1 MWAGLSRSEK
11 NALSQ
16 RLAAS
21 RTIKVMTSVLTSV
34 PSPVVRDTTLIPFS
48 LWTAHGPEASV
59 LAKAELPNLR
69 AWLAQARRVDVQV
82 DTVQEPLLATLSPPH
97 ERAWALAAGWPSQ
110 DGCLPWAARAAAE
123 QGLLATQVKTV
134 AALDGQDTHAS
145 VAPSASSS
153 GWAFIT
159 LCNWHVSNGQVT
171 LGDPAY
177 LQIDEATDATL
188 FKAMQSFFA
197 EDGIA
202 LHPHKPGQ
210 WLAQSPLLADLPT
223 ASLDRVIGRNIDPW
237 LVGSHVAADA
247 LSPAAKLLRRLQ
259 NEMQML
265 LYTHPVNEGRSLT
278 INSFWVH
285 GTGALPNDVTG
296 GSMAAANQSA
306 QQEPA
311 VIHTLR
317 QSALQQDLIGWL
329 EGWQHVDAHVIAP
342 MLARVAAGEPQR
354 LVLCGEHEFHVYD
367 SAAPSLWQR
376 LRTHFAPISLDAVLA
391 VAPLKD

>member
-1 MWAGLSRSEK
+1 
-11 NALSQ
+11 
-16 RLAAS
+16 
-21 RTIKVMTSVLTSV
+21 MTSVLTSA
-34 PSPVVRDTTLIPFS
+34 PLNAARETTLIPFS

-59 LAKAELPNLR
+59 LAKAELPHLR
-69 AWLAQARRVDVQV
+69 AWLAQAQRVDVQV
-82 DTVQEPLLATLSPPH
+82 DKAQEPLLATLSPPY
-97 ERAWALAAGWPSQ
+97 ERAWAQTIGWPAT
-110 DGCLPWAARAAAE
+110 DGGLPWAARASAE
-123 QGLLATQVKTV
+123 HGLAET
-134 AALDGQDTHAS
+134 D
-145 VAPSASSS
+145 ASSL

-197 EDGIA
+197 DDGIA
-202 LHPHKPGQ
+202 LHPYKPGQ
-210 WLAQSPLLADLPT
+210 WLAQSPLLSDLPT

-247 LSPAAKLLRRLQ
+247 LSPAAKVLRRLQ

-278 INSFWVH
+278 INSFWIH
-285 GTGALPNDVTG
+285 GTGAFPSDATG
-296 GSMAAANQSA
+296 RK
-306 QQEPA
+306 QEPA
-311 VIHTLR
+311 VIQTLR
-317 QSALQQDLIGWL
+317 ASALQQDLIGWL

-342 MLARVAAGEPQR
+342 LLSRVAAGEPQR

-376 LRTHFAPISLDAVLA
+376 VRTHFAPTSLDTVLA

>member
-1 MWAGLSRSEK
+1 
-11 NALSQ
+11 
-16 RLAAS
+16 
-21 RTIKVMTSVLTSV
+21 MTSVLTSV
-34 PSPVVRDTTLIPFS
+34 PLNAVRDTTLIPFS

-59 LAKAELPNLR
+59 LAKAELPHLR
-69 AWLAQARRVDVQV
+69 TWLAQAKRVDVQV
-82 DTVQEPLLATLSPPH
+82 DSVQEPLLATLSPPH
-97 ERAWALAAGWPSQ
+97 ERAWALAAGWPAQ

-123 QGLLATQVKTV
+123 LGLL
-134 AALDGQDTHAS
+134 S
-145 VAPSASSS
+145 VVPTASSS

-177 LQIDEATDATL
+177 LQIDDATNNTL
-188 FKAMQSFFA
+188 FHAMQSFFA

-202 LHPHKPGQ
+202 LHPYKPGQ

-223 ASLDRVIGRNIDPW
+223 ASIDRVIGRNIDPW

-265 LYTHPVNEGRSLT
+265 LYTHPINDGRSLT

-285 GTGALPNDVTG
+285 GTGALPNDATG
-296 GSMAAANQSA
+296 GGMAEVSQPSS
-306 QQEPA
+306 QEPT

-329 EGWQHVDAHVIAP
+329 EAWQHVDAHVIAP
-342 MLARVAAGEPQR
+342 MLARVATGEPQR

-367 SAAPSLWQR
+367 SVAPSLWQR
-376 LRTHFAPISLDAVLA
+376 LRTHVAPTSLDTVLA

>member
-1 MWAGLSRSEK
+1 MW
-11 NALSQ
+11 
-16 RLAAS
+16 
-21 RTIKVMTSVLTSV
+21 LTQ
-34 PSPVVRDTTLIPFS
+34 
-48 LWTAHGPEASV
+48 
-59 LAKAELPNLR
+59 AK
-69 AWLAQARRVDVQV
+69 RVDVQV
-82 DTVQEPLLATLSPPH
+82 DAVQEPLLATLSPPH
-97 ERAWALAAGWPSQ
+97 ERAWALAAGWPAQ

-123 QGLLATQVKTV
+123 CGLAANNAT
-134 AALDGQDTHAS
+134 D
-145 VAPSASSS
+145 
-153 GWAFIT
+153 GWAFIN

-177 LQIDEATDATL
+177 LQIDEATDDAL

-202 LHPHKPGQ
+202 LHPCKPGQ

-247 LSPAAKLLRRLQ
+247 LGPAAKLLRRLQ

-285 GTGALPNDVTG
+285 GTGALPE
-296 GSMAAANQSA
+296 ANKNA
-306 QQEPA
+306 QPEPV
-311 VIHTLR
+311 VIQTLR

-376 LRTHFAPISLDAVLA
+376 VRTRFAPTSLDTVLA

>member
-1 MWAGLSRSEK
+1 
-11 NALSQ
+11 
-16 RLAAS
+16 
-21 RTIKVMTSVLTSV
+21 MTSVLTSASSHV
-34 PSPVVRDTTLIPFS
+34 MRNTTLIPFS
-48 LWTAHGPEASV
+48 LWTTHGPEASV
-59 LAKAELPNLR
+59 LAKAELPHLR
-69 AWLAQARRVDVQV
+69 TWLAQAKRVDVQV
-82 DTVQEPLLATLSPPH
+82 DAVQEPLLATLSPPH
-97 ERAWALAAGWPSQ
+97 ERAWALAAGWPAQ
-110 DGCLPWAARAAAE
+110 DGRLPWAARAAAE
-123 QGLLATQVKTV
+123 RGLAANNAT
-134 AALDGQDTHAS
+134 D
-145 VAPSASSS
+145 
-153 GWAFIT
+153 GWAFIN

-177 LQIDEATDATL
+177 LQIDEATDAAL
-188 FKAMQSFFA
+188 FQTMHSFFA

-202 LHPHKPGQ
+202 LHPYKPGQ
-210 WLAQSPLLADLPT
+210 WLAQSPLLIDLPT

-265 LYTHPVNEGRSLT
+265 LYTHPVNERRRLS

-285 GTGALPNDVTG
+285 GTGALSPTTR
-296 GSMAAANQSA
+296 A
-306 QQEPA
+306 EPK
-311 VIHTLR
+311 VIYTLR
-317 QSALQQDLIGWL
+317 ESALQQDLIGWL
-329 EGWQHVDAHVIAP
+329 EAWQHVDAHVIAP

-376 LRTHFAPISLDAVLA
+376 LRTRLAPTSLDSVLA

>member
-1 MWAGLSRSEK
+1 
-11 NALSQ
+11 
-16 RLAAS
+16 
-21 RTIKVMTSVLTSV
+21 MTSVLASV
-34 PSPVVRDTTLIPFS
+34 PSPVVRDTTLIPFA
-48 LWTAHGPEASV
+48 LWTTHGPEASV
-59 LAKAELPNLR
+59 LAKAELPHLR
-69 AWLAQARRVDVQV
+69 ALLLQSRRVDVQV
-82 DTVQEPLLATLSPPH
+82 DPVQEPLLATLSPPH
-97 ERAWALAAGWPSQ
+97 ERAHALAAGWPLI
-110 DGCLPWAARAAAE
+110 DGGLPWAARAAIE
-123 QGLLATQVKTV
+123 LGLATPNAK
-134 AALDGQDTHAS
+134 D
-145 VAPSASSS
+145 

-171 LGDPAY
+171 LGDPAF
-177 LQIDEATDATL
+177 LQIDEVTDATL
-188 FKAMQSFFA
+188 FKAMQCFFV

-202 LHPHKPGQ
+202 LHAYKPGQ

-237 LVGSHVAADA
+237 LVGSHVAIDA

-265 LYTHPVNEGRSLT
+265 LYTHPLNEGRSLS

-285 GTGALPNDVTG
+285 GTGALPSDAPG
-296 GSMAAANQSA
+296 GK
-306 QQEPA
+306 QEPA
-311 VIHTLR
+311 VIQTLR
-317 QSALQQDLIGWL
+317 ASALQQDLIGWL

-342 MLARVAAGEPQR
+342 LLSRVAAGEPQR

-376 LRTHFAPISLDAVLA
+376 VRTHFAPTSLDTVLA

>member
-1 MWAGLSRSEK
+1 
-11 NALSQ
+11 
-16 RLAAS
+16 
-21 RTIKVMTSVLTSV
+21 MTSVLIHS
-34 PSPVVRDTTLIPFS
+34 VRDTTLIPFS
-48 LWTAHGPEASV
+48 LWTLQGPEASV
-59 LAKAELPNLR
+59 LAKAELPNLH
-69 AWLAQARRVDVQV
+69 AWLAQAKRLEVQV
-82 DTVQEPLLATLSPPH
+82 DPVQEPLLATLSPPH
-97 ERAWALAAGWPSQ
+97 ERAWALDAGWPAI
-110 DGCLPWAARAAAE
+110 DGRLPWAARAATE
-123 QGLLATQVKTV
+123 RGLATNNAT
-134 AALDGQDTHAS
+134 D
-145 VAPSASSS
+145 

-177 LQIDEATDATL
+177 LQIDESTDATL

-202 LHPHKPGQ
+202 LHPYKPGQ

-223 ASLDRVIGRNIDPW
+223 ASIDRVIGRNIDPW
-237 LVGSHVAADA
+237 LVGSHVTAEA

-265 LYTHPVNEGRSLT
+265 LYTHPVNDGRSLT

-285 GTGALPNDVTG
+285 GTGALSPTTR
-296 GSMAAANQSA
+296 A
-306 QQEPA
+306 EPK
-311 VIHTLR
+311 VIHNLR

-329 EGWQHVDAHVIAP
+329 EAWQHVDAHVIAP
-342 MLARVAAGEPQR
+342 MLARVADGEPQR

-367 SAAPSLWQR
+367 SAVPSLWQR
-376 LRTHFAPISLDAVLA
+376 LRTQFAPTSLDTVLA

>member
-1 MWAGLSRSEK
+1 MWARLSRSEK
-11 NALSQ
+11 IAFSK

-21 RTIKVMTSVLTSV
+21 RTIKAMTSVLTSV
-34 PSPVVRDTTLIPFS
+34 PSHVVRDTTLIPFS

-69 AWLAQARRVDVQV
+69 AWLAQARCVDVQV
-82 DTVQEPLLATLSPPH
+82 DQVQEPLLATLSPPH
-97 ERAWALAAGWPSQ
+97 ERAWALSLGWPAA
-110 DGCLPWAARAAAE
+110 DGALPWAARVAQKVQASLE
-123 QGLLATQVKTV
+123 STAT
-134 AALDGQDTHAS
+134 
-145 VAPSASSS
+145 PS

-188 FKAMQSFFA
+188 FKAMHSFFA

-202 LHPHKPGQ
+202 LHPYKPGQ

-296 GSMAAANQSA
+296 GSVAAANQPA

-311 VIHTLR
+311 VINTLR

>member
-1 MWAGLSRSEK
+1 
-11 NALSQ
+11 
-16 RLAAS
+16 
-21 RTIKVMTSVLTSV
+21 MTSVLTSV
-34 PSPVVRDTTLIPFS
+34 PSDAVRATTLIPFS
-48 LWTAHGPEASV
+48 LWAAHGPEASV
-59 LAKAELPNLR
+59 FAKAELPHLR
-69 AWLAQARRVDVQV
+69 AWLAHAKRVDVQV
-82 DTVQEPLLATLSPPH
+82 DEVNEPLLATLSPPH
-97 ERAWALAAGWPSQ
+97 ERAWAQAVGWQ
-110 DGCLPWAARAAAE
+110 TVDGSLPWAARAAAE
-123 QGLLATQVKTV
+123 QSLASNHT
-134 AALDGQDTHAS
+134 AD
-145 VAPSASSS
+145 

-171 LGDPAY
+171 LGDPAH
-177 LQIDEATDATL
+177 LQLDDATDVEL
-188 FKAMQSFFA
+188 FQAMHSFFA

-202 LHPHKPGQ
+202 LHPYKPGQ
-210 WLAQSPLLADLPT
+210 WLAQSPLLTGLPT

-265 LYTHPVNEGRSLT
+265 LYTHAVNEGRRLT

-285 GTGALPNDVTG
+285 GTGALPSD
-296 GSMAAANQSA
+296 ANKPA

-311 VIHTLR
+311 VIQTLR

-329 EGWQHVDAHVIAP
+329 EAWQHVDAHVIAP
-342 MLARVAAGEPQR
+342 MLARVDEGVPQR

-376 LRTHFAPISLDAVLA
+376 MRTHFAPISLDTVLA

>member
-1 MWAGLSRSEK
+1 
-11 NALSQ
+11 
-16 RLAAS
+16 
-21 RTIKVMTSVLTSV
+21 MTSV
-34 PSPVVRDTTLIPFS
+34 PFNAARDTTLIPFS
-48 LWTAHGPEASV
+48 LWTTHGPEASV

-82 DTVQEPLLATLSPPH
+82 DKVQEPLLATLSPPH
-97 ERAWALAAGWPSQ
+97 ERAWALAAGWLVQ
-110 DGCLPWAARAAAE
+110 DGCLPWAARAAA
-123 QGLLATQVKTV
+123 
-134 AALDGQDTHAS
+134 ALDGQDTHAS
-145 VAPSASSS
+145 VSPTTSPS

-285 GTGALPNDVTG
+285 GTGALPNEATG
-296 GSMAAANQSA
+296 GSMAAANQPA
-306 QQEPA
+306 LQEPA

-342 MLARVAAGEPQR
+342 MLARVAADEPQR

-367 SAAPSLWQR
+367 SAVPTIWQR
-376 LRTHFAPISLDAVLA
+376 LRTHFAPTSLDTVLA

>member
-1 MWAGLSRSEK
+1 
-11 NALSQ
+11 
-16 RLAAS
+16 
-21 RTIKVMTSVLTSV
+21 MTSVLTSV

-48 LWTAHGPEASV
+48 MWTTHGPEASV

-69 AWLAQARRVDVQV
+69 AWLAQAKRVDVQV
-82 DTVQEPLLATLSPPH
+82 DAVQEPLLAMLSPPH
-97 ERAWALAAGWPSQ
+97 ERAWALAAGWPAQ
-110 DGCLPWAARAAAE
+110 DGCLPWAARAAVAL
-123 QGLLATQVKTV
+123 GLVASNAT
-134 AALDGQDTHAS
+134 D
-145 VAPSASSS
+145 

-177 LQIDEATDATL
+177 LQIDEAIDSTL
-188 FKAMQSFFA
+188 FNAMQSFFA

-202 LHPHKPGQ
+202 LHAYKPGQ

-237 LVGSHVAADA
+237 LVGSHVVADA

-265 LYTHPVNEGRSLT
+265 LYTHPVNEGRGLT

-285 GTGALPNDVTG
+285 GTGALLPTTR
-296 GSMAAANQSA
+296 A
-306 QQEPA
+306 EPK
-311 VIHTLR
+311 VVHTLR
-317 QSALQQDLIGWL
+317 ESALQQDLIGWL
-329 EGWQHVDAHVIAP
+329 EAWQHVDAHVIAP
-342 MLARVAAGEPQR
+342 MLARVDAGEQQR

-376 LRTHFAPISLDAVLA
+376 VRTRFAPTSLDTVLA
-391 VAPLKD
+391 IEPLKD

>member
-1 MWAGLSRSEK
+1 MWARLSRSEK
-11 NALSQ
+11 IAFAN

-21 RTIKVMTSVLTSV
+21 RTIKAMTSVLTSV
-34 PSPVVRDTTLIPFS
+34 PFNAARDTTLIPFS
-48 LWTAHGPEASV
+48 LWTTHGPEASV
-59 LAKAELPNLR
+59 LAKTELPNLH

-82 DTVQEPLLATLSPPH
+82 DQVQEPLLATLSPPH
-97 ERAWALAAGWPSQ
+97 ERAWALSLGWSAT
-110 DGCLPWAARAAAE
+110 DGAIPWAARAAHQTHEA
-123 QGLLATQVKTV
+123 QAS
-134 AALDGQDTHAS
+134 HAS
-145 VAPSASSS
+145 LESTASSS

-177 LQIDEATDATL
+177 LQIDQATDDTV

-202 LHPHKPGQ
+202 LHPYKPGQ

-265 LYTHPVNEGRSLT
+265 LYTHPVNDGRSLT

-285 GTGALPNDVTG
+285 GTGALPSN
-296 GSMAAANQSA
+296 ANKPA
-306 QQEPA
+306 LQEPA

-342 MLARVAAGEPQR
+342 MLARVAAGVPQR

-376 LRTHFAPISLDAVLA
+376 LRTRFAPISLDTVLA

>member
-1 MWAGLSRSEK
+1 MPLQSVCLHHGQSL
-11 NALSQ
+11 
-16 RLAAS
+16 
-21 RTIKVMTSVLTSV
+21 TMTSVLTSV
-34 PSPVVRDTTLIPFS
+34 PFNHAHDTTLIPFS
-48 LWTAHGPEASV
+48 LWTLHGPEASV

-69 AWLAQARRVDVQV
+69 AWLAQAKRVDVQV
-82 DTVQEPLLATLSPPH
+82 DAVQEPLLATLSPPH
-97 ERAWALAAGWPSQ
+97 ERARAQATGWSVT

-123 QGLLATQVKTV
+123 RGLAVSDVT
-134 AALDGQDTHAS
+134 D
-145 VAPSASSS
+145 
-153 GWAFIT
+153 GWAFIA

-177 LQIDEATDATL
+177 LQIDETTDTTL
-188 FKAMQSFFA
+188 FQAMQNFFA
-197 EDGIA
+197 EDGIS
-202 LHPHKPGQ
+202 LHPYKPGQ
-210 WLAQSPLLADLPT
+210 WLAQSHLFVDLPT

-265 LYTHPVNEGRSLT
+265 LYTHPVNDSRRLT

-285 GTGALPNDVTG
+285 GTGALSPTTRP
-296 GSMAAANQSA
+296 
-306 QQEPA
+306 EPQ
-311 VIHTLR
+311 VVNTLR
-317 QSALQQDLIGWL
+317 ESALQQDLIGWL
-329 EGWQHVDAHVIAP
+329 EAWQHVDAHVIAP

-367 SAAPSLWQR
+367 SAAPTLWQR
-376 LRTHFAPISLDAVLA
+376 LLTRFAPTSLDTVLA

>member
-1 MWAGLSRSEK
+1 MWARLSRSEK
-11 NALSQ
+11 IAFAN

-21 RTIKVMTSVLTSV
+21 RTIKAMTSVLTSV
-34 PSPVVRDTTLIPFS
+34 PPNAARDTTLIPFS
-48 LWTAHGPEASV
+48 LWTTHGPEASV

-69 AWLAQARRVDVQV
+69 AWLAHAKRVDVQV
-82 DTVQEPLLATLSPPH
+82 DKVQEPLLATLSPPH
-97 ERAWALAAGWPSQ
+97 ERAWALSLGWSAT
-110 DGCLPWAARAAAE
+110 DGAIPWAARAAHQTHEA
-123 QGLLATQVKTV
+123 QAS
-134 AALDGQDTHAS
+134 HAS
-145 VAPSASSS
+145 LESTASSS

-177 LQIDEATDATL
+177 LQIDDATDDTL

-202 LHPHKPGQ
+202 LHPYKPGQ

-265 LYTHPVNEGRSLT
+265 LYTHPVNDGRSLT

-285 GTGALPNDVTG
+285 GTGALP
-296 GSMAAANQSA
+296 SYANKPA

-342 MLARVAAGEPQR
+342 MLARVAAGVPQR

-376 LRTHFAPISLDAVLA
+376 LRTRVAPTSLDTVLA

>member
-1 MWAGLSRSEK
+1 
-11 NALSQ
+11 
-16 RLAAS
+16 
-21 RTIKVMTSVLTSV
+21 
-34 PSPVVRDTTLIPFS
+34 
-48 LWTAHGPEASV
+48 
-59 LAKAELPNLR
+59 
-69 AWLAQARRVDVQV
+69 VQV
-82 DTVQEPLLATLSPPH
+82 DAVQEPLLASLSPPH
-97 ERAWALAAGWPSQ
+97 ERAWALATGWSAI
-110 DGCLPWAARAAAE
+110 DGGLPWAARTAAE
-123 QGLLATQVKTV
+123 RGLAVN
-134 AALDGQDTHAS
+134 DGTD
-145 VAPSASSS
+145 

-177 LQIDEATDATL
+177 LPIDEATDATL
-188 FKAMQSFFA
+188 FKAMHNFFA

-202 LHPHKPGQ
+202 LHPYKPGQ

-265 LYTHPVNEGRSLT
+265 LYTHPVNDSRSLT

-285 GTGALPNDVTG
+285 GTGAWSPTTR
-296 GSMAAANQSA
+296 A
-306 QQEPA
+306 EPKL
-311 VIHTLR
+311 VHTLR
-317 QSALQQDLIGWL
+317 ESALQQDLIGWL
-329 EGWQHVDAHVIAP
+329 EAWQHVDAHVIAP
-342 MLARVAAGEPQR
+342 MLARVASGEPQR
-354 LVLCGEHEFHVYD
+354 LVLCGEHAFHVYD

-376 LRTHFAPISLDAVLA
+376 LRTHFAPTSLDHVLA

>member
-1 MWAGLSRSEK
+1 
-11 NALSQ
+11 
-16 RLAAS
+16 
-21 RTIKVMTSVLTSV
+21 MTSVLTPV
-34 PSPVVRDTTLIPFS
+34 PLNAARDTTLIPFS
-48 LWTAHGPEASV
+48 LWIAHGPEASV

-69 AWLAQARRVDVQV
+69 AWLAQARCVDVQV
-82 DTVQEPLLATLSPPH
+82 DQVQEPLLATLSPPH
-97 ERAWALAAGWPSQ
+97 ERAWALSLGWPAA
-110 DGCLPWAARAAAE
+110 DGALPWAARVAQKVQASLE
-123 QGLLATQVKTV
+123 STAT
-134 AALDGQDTHAS
+134 
-145 VAPSASSS
+145 PS

-188 FKAMQSFFA
+188 FKAMHSFFA

-202 LHPHKPGQ
+202 LHPYKPGQ

-265 LYTHPVNEGRSLT
+265 LYTHPVNEGRGLT

-285 GTGALPNDVTG
+285 GTGALSPTTR
-296 GSMAAANQSA
+296 A
-306 QQEPA
+306 EPK

-317 QSALQQDLIGWL
+317 ESALQQDLIGWL
-329 EGWQHVDAHVIAP
+329 EAWQHVDTHVIAP
-342 MLARVAAGEPQR
+342 LLASVAAGEPQR

-376 LRTHFAPISLDAVLA
+376 LRTRLAPTSLDTVLA

>member
-1 MWAGLSRSEK
+1 
-11 NALSQ
+11 
-16 RLAAS
+16 
-21 RTIKVMTSVLTSV
+21 MTSVLTSV
-34 PSPVVRDTTLIPFS
+34 PFNNARDTTLIPFS
-48 LWTAHGPEASV
+48 LWTLHGPEVSV
-59 LAKAELPNLR
+59 LAKAELPHLR
-69 AWLAQARRVDVQV
+69 TWLAQAKRVDVQV
-82 DTVQEPLLATLSPPH
+82 DAVQEPLLATLSPPH
-97 ERAWALAAGWPSQ
+97 ERAWALAAGWPAQ

-123 QGLLATQVKTV
+123 RGLAANNAT
-134 AALDGQDTHAS
+134 D
-145 VAPSASSS
+145 
-153 GWAFIT
+153 GWAFIN

-177 LQIDEATDATL
+177 LQIDEATDASL

-197 EDGIA
+197 EDGIT
-202 LHPHKPGQ
+202 LHPYKPGQ

-265 LYTHPVNEGRSLT
+265 LYTHPVNDGRRLT

-285 GTGALPNDVTG
+285 GTGALPSDMNK
-296 GSMAAANQSA
+296 SA

-342 MLARVAAGEPQR
+342 MLVRVAADSPQR

-367 SAAPSLWQR
+367 SAAPSLWKR
-376 LRTHFAPISLDAVLA
+376 LRTHFAPTSLDTVLA

>member
-1 MWAGLSRSEK
+1 
-11 NALSQ
+11 
-16 RLAAS
+16 
-21 RTIKVMTSVLTSV
+21 MTSVLIHS
-34 PSPVVRDTTLIPFS
+34 VRDTTLIPFS
-48 LWTAHGPEASV
+48 LWTLHGPEASV

-69 AWLAQARRVDVQV
+69 AWLAQAKRVDVQV
-82 DTVQEPLLATLSPPH
+82 DAVQEPLLATLSPPH
-97 ERAWALAAGWPSQ
+97 ERAWALAAGWPAQ

-123 QGLLATQVKTV
+123 CGLVANNAT
-134 AALDGQDTHAS
+134 D
-145 VAPSASSS
+145 
-153 GWAFIT
+153 GWAFIN

-188 FKAMQSFFA
+188 FQAMQSFFV

-202 LHPHKPGQ
+202 LHRHKPGQ

-247 LSPAAKLLRRLQ
+247 LTPAAKLLRRLQ

-265 LYTHPVNEGRSLT
+265 LYTHPVNEGRGLT
-278 INSFWVH
+278 INSVWVH
-285 GTGALPNDVTG
+285 GTGALSPIT
-296 GSMAAANQSA
+296 SA
-306 QQEPA
+306 EPE
-311 VIHTLR
+311 VVHTLR
-317 QSALQQDLIGWL
+317 ESALQQDLIGWL
-329 EGWQHVDAHVIAP
+329 EAWQHVDAHVIAP
-342 MLARVAAGEPQR
+342 TLARLAEGEPQR

-367 SAAPSLWQR
+367 SVAPTLWQR
-376 LRTHFAPISLDAVLA
+376 LRTHFAPTSLDTVLA

>member
-1 MWAGLSRSEK
+1 VKSMPLQSVWLHHGQSLS
-11 NALSQ
+11 
-16 RLAAS
+16 
-21 RTIKVMTSVLTSV
+21 MTSVLTSV
-34 PSPVVRDTTLIPFS
+34 PFTHVRDTTLIPFS
-48 LWTAHGPEASV
+48 LWTLHGPEASV
-59 LAKAELPNLR
+59 LAKAELPHLR
-69 AWLAQARRVDVQV
+69 TWLAQVKRVDVQV
-82 DTVQEPLLATLSPPH
+82 DAVQEHLLATLSPPH
-97 ERAWALAAGWPSQ
+97 ERAWALAAGWPAQ
-110 DGCLPWAARAAAE
+110 DGCLPWAARAAAKR
-123 QGLLATQVKTV
+123 GLAANNAT
-134 AALDGQDTHAS
+134 D
-145 VAPSASSS
+145 
-153 GWAFIT
+153 GWAFIN

-188 FKAMQSFFA
+188 FQAMQSFFA

-202 LHPHKPGQ
+202 LHPYKPGQ

-237 LVGSHVAADA
+237 LVGSHTSAEL

-265 LYTHPVNEGRSLT
+265 LYTHPVNEGRRLT

-285 GTGALPNDVTG
+285 GTGALSPTKR
-296 GSMAAANQSA
+296 A
-306 QQEPA
+306 EPK

-317 QSALQQDLIGWL
+317 ESALQQDLIGWL
-329 EGWQHVDAHVIAP
+329 EAWQHVDAHVIAP

-354 LVLCGEHEFHVYD
+354 LLLCGEHEFHVYD
-367 SAAPSLWQR
+367 SAAPSIWQR
-376 LRTHFAPISLDAVLA
+376 LLTRFAPTSLDTVLA